1 MTESTRDQ
9 TATEAAGAGTDITRA
24 EVCAAACA
32 DVWRGAGEILAHT
45 AGVVPSIGAR
55 LARLTTSPDL
65 VLTDGEAYFMSDPPP
80 LGRTAADGGV
90 VEGWVPYRKIF
101 DIVASGRRQS
111 MMGASQLDRY
121 GNQNISLI
129 GDWRRPTRQL
139 IGVRGAPGN
148 TANHRTD
155 YWVARHTPKV
165 FVERVDVVCGVGNDR
180 ARGVGGQGLRF
191 HHLGVVI
198 TNLAVLDYAED
209 GRLRVRSL
217 HPGVTEAEV
226 RANTGFEID
235 ASGAT
240 ETRLPDETELRLIRE
255 VIDPRGLRD
264 REVSRSTGS

>member
-1 MTESTRDQ
+1 M
-9 TATEAAGAGTDITRA
+9 TDITRA
-24 EVCAAACA
+24 EVCAVACA
-32 DVWRGAGEILAHT
+32 DAWRGAGEVLAH
-45 AGVVPSIGAR
+45 AVGVLPAIGAR

-65 VLTDGEAYFMSDPPP
+65 VLTDGEAYFMSEPPP
-80 LGRTAADGGV
+80 LGGTAADGGV
-90 VEGWVPYRKIF
+90 VEGWVPYRRVF
-101 DIVASGRRQS
+101 DIVAGGRRQS

-129 GDWRRPTRQL
+129 GDWRRPARQL

-180 ARGVGGQGLRF
+180 AQGLRF

-198 TNLAVLDYAED
+198 TNLAVLGYRDD

-217 HPGVTEAEV
+217 HPGVTAQEV
-226 RANTGFEID
+226 QENTGFEID
-235 ASGAT
+235 TAGAT
-240 ETRLPDETELRLIRE
+240 ETRLPGATELRLIRE
-255 VIDPRGLRD
+255 VVDPRGLRD
-264 REVSRSTGS
+264 REVPVTR